1 MYVIRSSIVPHFHSR
16 TELHIRMGLFHEA
29 FSIRHK
35 VNIGL
40 YITKHVARKPGSKR
54 SIDCSGIV
62 LYCYSLKNVICEEC
76 SFKNGNVQC
85 FAIIYTVLT
94 LIIIVGSAS

>member
-35 VNIGL
+35 INIGL

-54 SIDCSGIV
+54 SIDVEVSCYIV
-62 LYCYSLKNVICEEC
+62 IVSKTSFVKNVHLRMEMC
-76 SFKNGNVQC
+76 SV
-85 FAIIYTVLT
+85 
-94 LIIIVGSAS
+94 SR